1 MRGPNENEARVLSS
15 NQSSSDAS
23 NTIFLHKGETSSY
36 IIPSY
41 DSNSTEI
48 VFNGFQ
54 STSTSSRLSSRQ
66 ELRFLYDE
74 DSLNKHEGDAAGE
87 SCADVVA
94 NSIFRG
100 GSLMKR
106 ADPFLEHLPLP

>member
-48 VFNGFQ
+48 VFNGFPLPLHLGYLQ
-54 STSTSSRLSSRQ
+54 GRSYGFRTMRILLISMKVMLRANHAPTSL
-66 ELRFLYDE
+66 LI
-74 DSLNKHEGDAAGE
+74 
-87 SCADVVA
+87 V
-94 NSIFRG
+94 
-100 GSLMKR
+100 
-106 ADPFLEHLPLP
+106 FLEVVVS